1 MPFENST
8 PQPGVKCVRCL
19 DRGHNCYAARI
30 LDGKA
35 LCAFCMDDE
44 PCLYVQREKANEGQ
58 TAPAPMVPSETEQR
72 QAVSKLV
79 DSMKPTLAEIQKP
92 LVSTERYEV
101 FDRKK
106 EKPMPKGVYSRKAA
120 MTGKVNQVAIE
131 VKPER
136 EVLTGDCS
144 LAEAIAFLERKIEN
158 FRVAIEILKGIG
170 NA

>member
-19 DRGHNCYAARI
+19 DRGHNCYAARVV
-30 LDGKA
+30 DGKA

-44 PCLYVQREKANEGQ
+44 PCLYVQREKASAGQ
-58 TAPAPMVPSETEQR
+58 TAPAPKVPNETEQR

-92 LVSTERYEV
+92 LVVKE
-101 FDRKK
+101 
-106 EKPMPKGVYSRKAA
+106 EKPMPRGVYTRKAA
-120 MTGKVNQVAIE
+120 KTGKVNRVAIE

-158 FRVAIEILKGIG
+158 FRAAIEILKGIG